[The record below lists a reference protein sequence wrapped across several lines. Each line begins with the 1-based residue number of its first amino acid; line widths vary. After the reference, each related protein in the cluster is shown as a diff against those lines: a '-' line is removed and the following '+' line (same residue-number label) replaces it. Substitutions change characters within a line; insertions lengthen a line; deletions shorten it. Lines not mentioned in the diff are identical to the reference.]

1 MNMNDNPIQSVVRRR
16 IRLSI
21 LGIVVAVACTGF
33 FVLYPEY
40 SHASRAMMEID
51 RLERES
57 GSIDLTESR
66 LDALEAERDHR
77 LLIEKEQLRSIPDEA
92 SEAHLS
98 DALALKVD
106 DGGATSWS
114 IRELPAENLSRDSDE
129 AGLRSLPFVVEM
141 QGRYGF
147 LLEALNRVESSD
159 RLIRVRMLR
168 IKRSRSSDDLVEAD
182 FEIDTVYHAGAIQ

>member
-1 MNMNDNPIQSVVRRR
+1 MTTNKKAFEPGIRRR
-16 IRLSI
+16 VRFSI
-21 LGIVVAVACTGF
+21 LGVMAAVACTGF

-40 SHASRAMMEID
+40 SHASRSMMEID

-66 LDALEAERDHR
+66 LDSLESERDHR
-77 LLIEKEQLRSIPDEA
+77 LMIEREQLRDIPAEV

-114 IRELPAENLSRDSDE
+114 IRQLPAETLSKDSDSQH
-129 AGLRSLPFVVEM
+129 LMSLPFVVEM

-182 FEIDTVYHAGAIQ
+182 FEIDTVYYTGPDE

>member
-1 MNMNDNPIQSVVRRR
+1 MNANKNEFETSIRRRVRR
-16 IRLSI
+16 SI
-21 LGIVVAVACTGF
+21 LGVMAATACTGF

-40 SHASRAMMEID
+40 SHASRSMTEIE
-51 RLERES
+51 RLEKES
-57 GSIDLTESR
+57 GSIDLTETR
-66 LDALEAERDHR
+66 LGSLESERDHR
-77 LLIEKEQLRSIPDEA
+77 LMIERNQLREIPSEV

-114 IRELPAENLSRDSDE
+114 IRQLPTETISRE
-129 AGLRSLPFVVEM
+129 AAPSQLKSLPFVVEM

-168 IKRSRSSDDLVEAD
+168 IKKSRKSDDLVEAD
-182 FEIDTVYHAGAIQ
+182 FEIDTVYYAGIEQ